1 MRDVEGVEEVIR
13 RLQPHMPEIEAIFDE
28 ENRRYIQ
35 LSQQDHDLIGRVLK
49 CHLIVEH
56 YLDRFLSSHL
66 NIEELSDVK
75 LSFYQ
80 KAKLLPSKESA
91 AAFVKPGILK
101 LNSIR
106 NQFGHTLHPALTV
119 ADLGAINDVLLIAR
133 SEIGPEPIQ
142 KIEAFTTVAATFLI
156 IPPPHLQEA
165 FIEAFKNVRVNDK
178 F

>member
-1 MRDVEGVEEVIR
+1 MRDVEGVEEVVR
-13 RLQPHMPEIEAIFDE
+13 RLQPHMAEIEANFIE
-28 ENRRYIQ
+28 ENRRYIE
-35 LSQQDHDLIGRVLK
+35 LFQQDHDLIGRVLK

-80 KAKLLPSKESA
+80 KAKLLPSKQSA

-106 NQFGHTLHPALTV
+106 NQFGHTLRPELTV
-119 ADLGAINDVLLIAR
+119 ADLGPINDVLEIAR
-133 SEIGPEPIQ
+133 PQIVPEPIGR
-142 KIEAFTTVAATFLI
+142 IEAFTTVAATFLI
-156 IPPPHLQEA
+156 VPPPHLQQA
-165 FIEAFKNVRVNDK
+165 FIEAFKDVRVNEI
-178 F
+178 

>member
-1 MRDVEGVEEVIR
+1 MA
-13 RLQPHMPEIEAIFDE
+13 EIEANFIE
-28 ENRRYIQ
+28 ENRRYIE
-35 LSQQDHDLIGRVLK
+35 LFQQDHDLIGRVLK

-66 NIEELSDVK
+66 NIEALSEVK

-106 NQFGHTLHPALTV
+106 NQFTSRT
-119 ADLGAINDVLLIAR
+119 N
-133 SEIGPEPIQ
+133 SC
-142 KIEAFTTVAATFLI
+142 
-156 IPPPHLQEA
+156 
-165 FIEAFKNVRVNDK
+165 
-178 F
+178 